1 MKSVK
6 LSISLLL
13 GLVISSG
20 AIANTATLV
29 LPDGTPK
36 MVEGYYSGSLFE
48 AYLSDIDKNIKE
60 SRRRALETISIQ
72 PLKFKGA
79 DRVQRHGVNFR
90 YSQSSGRTLGQAFY
104 SCDRKNDCDWVL
116 KVVTTP
122 HINSLDW
129 AYEHFDS
136 QVAAKSLIARDIK
149 PDDPLR
155 SLGFLLGLE
164 RPEDVILDGATEQ
177 LYLGSECPVF
187 ANILGV
193 DKFGPERAR
202 YLLDLVDN
210 NQTIELN
217 ENVSGAM
224 FDFEIANKDQPLDQ
238 YEFSSNFK
246 ISLGGDFGNRLAEN
260 LIQAT
265 LECKNK
271 A

>member
-6 LSISLLL
+6 FSISLLL
-13 GLVISSG
+13 GIVISGG
-20 AIANTATLV
+20 AIAYSPVLV
-29 LPDGTPK
+29 LPDGTPEI
-36 MVEGYYSGSLFE
+36 VDGYYSLSLFE

-60 SRRRALETISIQ
+60 SRGRALQKISIQ
-72 PLKFKGA
+72 PLKHKGA
-79 DRVQRHGVNFR
+79 HRVQRHGVNFQ
-90 YSQSSGRTLGQAFY
+90 YSQSSGKTHGQAFY
-104 SCDRKNDCDWVL
+104 SCNRKNDCDWIL

-136 QVAAKSLIARDIK
+136 QVAVKSLIARDIK

-155 SLGFLLGLE
+155 GLGFLLGLE
-164 RPEDVILDGATEQ
+164 KPEDVILGGATEQ

-187 ANILGV
+187 TNILGV

-202 YLLDLVDN
+202 YLLDIVDN
-210 NQTIELN
+210 NQTIDLN
-217 ENVSGAM
+217 EKIAAAM
-224 FDFEIANKDQPLDQ
+224 FNFEIANKDQPLDQ
-238 YEFSSNFK
+238 YGFSGDFK
-246 ISLGGDFGNRLAEN
+246 ISLGGDLGIRLAEN

-265 LECKNK
+265 SECKNK